1 MTQVTPELSLAV
13 DQFVRQAVH
22 SIMTASNPLM
32 GTLGA
37 GGYLPEGVT
46 TDVVVQADGTSV
58 ASPAIALSHEVK
70 LPVDRLRAGDLD
82 AVHEVIA
89 EIAEVHAEQFSG
101 PLEDHFDKALDAVGN
116 NLKLKMDDFTWDTVL
131 DAYEKVEWLPVDG
144 TVRQPQMRVG
154 ANVQAALERQGELTP
169 EQRQR
174 LQAIFE
180 RKQAEYVSRRRSRRL
195 R

>member
-1 MTQVTPELSLAV
+1 
-13 DQFVRQAVH
+13 
-22 SIMTASNPLM
+22 M
-32 GTLGA
+32 GALGG

-101 PLEDHFDKALDAVGN
+101 PLEDHFYKALDAVGN

-131 DAYEKVEWLPVDG
+131 DAYDKVEWLPVDG
-144 TVRQPQMRVG
+144 AVRQPQMHVG
-154 ANVQAALERQGELTP
+154 ASVQSALERQGELTP
-169 EQRQR
+169 EQCQR